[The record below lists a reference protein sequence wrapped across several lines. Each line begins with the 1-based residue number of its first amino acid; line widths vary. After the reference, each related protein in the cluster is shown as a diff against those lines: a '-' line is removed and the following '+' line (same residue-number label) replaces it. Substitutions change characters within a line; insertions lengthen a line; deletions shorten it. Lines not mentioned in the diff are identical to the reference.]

1 MNWDSTLTGQIH
13 ETNVGYGDGNAPWEV
28 LQNIGIRNKAE
39 VARIL
44 DIAENPKSL
53 LQSKH
58 DKDER
63 GNPLVS
69 HPLTQYHPWTE
80 SKWLFPQAIPNNP

>member
-1 MNWDSTLTGQIH
+1 M
-13 ETNVGYGDGNAPWEV
+13 

-44 DIAENPKSL
+44 DIAENPKSM
-53 LQSKH
+53 LQTKY

-69 HPLTQYHPWTE
+69 M
-80 SKWLFPQAIPNNP
+80 